1 MDYVDLKYLRLA
13 SVYLHQFKSAGNDVY
28 NFRCPICGDSKKD
41 TTKARGYVF
50 VKGDLSLYHC
60 HNCGA
65 PDHRTLGKLIQFLSI
80 SLYNE
85 YRFEKFG
92 HKFGGTKKEEVLAE
106 NENDVYIDKELT
118 KVDNLKLK
126 RFASERLL
134 KVCTPLPLLD
144 KDHSAWKYLLGRAL
158 HEDDINKLFYLS
170 DINLLTSKIDKYKDK
185 KFMKHDAILIP
196 FVDFDGVINCIQL
209 RILDEKSKLRYLTL
223 YLNEDRSKAIY
234 GLNYI
239 DPNKTVYAC
248 EGPFNSMFLDNGIA
262 FAGSS
267 QSNKIQYII
276 DRIKD
281 VVLIYDNDYRTNP
294 DIMTALEKSINDGYK
309 VVLYDNTFSSDEDI
323 NDIVKKL
330 GWTRADLMKYIKS
343 RTFSGLH
350 AKLELS
356 KLTKPVKAKPTYN
369 NKSESSL
376 QEKLSKTLRR

>member
-1 MDYVDLKYLRLA
+1 M
-13 SVYLHQFKSAGNDVY
+13 N
-28 NFRCPICGDSKKD
+28 
-41 TTKARGYVF
+41 
-50 VKGDLSLYHC
+50 
-60 HNCGA
+60 
-65 PDHRTLGKLIQFLSI
+65 
-80 SLYNE
+80 
-85 YRFEKFG
+85 
-92 HKFGGTKKEEVLAE
+92 
-106 NENDVYIDKELT
+106 
-118 KVDNLKLK
+118 
-126 RFASERLL
+126 
-134 KVCTPLPLLD
+134 
-144 KDHSAWKYLLGRAL
+144 
-158 HEDDINKLFYLS
+158 
-170 DINLLTSKIDKYKDK
+170 
-185 KFMKHDAILIP
+185 AILIP